1 MIKIKRDHQCP
12 DYEQELK
19 QCRVR
24 FPTKT
29 DIQNLAK
36 KAKVPLDTLE
46 SAIHT
51 AKTGSGRRKRD
62 NSHSVGKGRTAV
74 TQAAAVIIVTL
85 MAAGVATIAKGSIH
99 YQLLVMGVIKQYC
112 GLDFFSRTANDLV
125 AAEIGG
131 RLTCQ
136 QIEEHNM
143 RVIVALWS
151 ACTGLGLSVAYINSN
166 FWKAVSKVEDVLVQ
180 LTTRKKSK
188 TKKKRSASFHTASE
202 GSSPGAHAKASRRT
216 RKKSSSRSTGT
227 SSASSSRSS
236 ASSSRSSASPA
247 PSRRKTT
254 GTKKRVKRSSSPR
267 LSPKISP
274 QSALRLLV
282 DAATHDR
289 GKYKEVDFKKIGTQA
304 KKGLMSMQS
313 RKKKKSSSSSSG
325 ARTSSEDGSAKLSV
339 KSPAQPSAQPSAK
352 PKAKSGS
359 RRRR

>member
-12 DYEQELK
+12 DYEHELK

-188 TKKKRSASFHTASE
+188 TKKKRSASFHTASD
-202 GSSPGAHAKASRRT
+202 GSSPGAHAMASRRT

-227 SSASSSRSS
+227 SS

-304 KKGLMSMQS
+304 RKGLMSMQS

-325 ARTSSEDGSAKLSV
+325 ARTSSEDGSAKPS
-339 KSPAQPSAQPSAK
+339 AQPSAQPSAK